1 MRMQRLQKAVPCNSP
16 LLSEALARLER
27 SEFRLCM
34 LTAANKAFASTLDV
48 DACID
53 GIVRLIVP
61 KLSSWCILDIG
72 GGSAAFAR
80 TGVFQAND
88 GGPVKVDLN
97 SSSPAGTSWQP
108 LFDVLRTALPK
119 RCAQPLG
126 PSLLQHARDI
136 KQQPIVN
143 ESGLGAIIVLPIDF
157 CGSRQGTLM
166 LAAGGSRC
174 SYTLDDVE
182 LALALMALMN
192 NALERAVL
200 SQSAAVESAERRRAE
215 TRFQRLLEAA
225 PDAMVIAGP
234 DGEILVV
241 NSQTEALFGFERREL
256 IGQQIEILL
265 PPALRPDYALR
276 LAEYLA
282 QAETQPHKGSLE
294 VSALRKDG
302 SLFPAEIMLSQLDSE
317 EGVLLTAAIRDVSRR
332 VAAEQQL
339 RLITTALDQLQD
351 AVIIMTPETRLP
363 GPRFV
368 YVNPAFSH
376 MTGYGSAD
384 VLGRPLSLL
393 QGPQTDRAA
402 LARLRRTLGR
412 GGAYSGE
419 ILNYRQDGTSS
430 WTNWRVSPVRDLQG
444 TITHWVSVQHD
455 VTADKAR
462 QEQLRRTDRLTS
474 LGTLA
479 AGIAHEL
486 NNPIAAA
493 LLTAEATRATL
504 PVDSDN
510 RLAVCAVVDSLQ
522 RCKQIIKEMLWFS
535 SGQPTAHTLH
545 GLNALVKQAV
555 RLVGTYA
562 TEQHATLD
570 LSLREPLPEV
580 LVNRL
585 EVEMALANLLH
596 NAIQSRSEGARV
608 EIGTSLGD
616 GSVRVTIRD
625 NGRGF
630 SSEQLK
636 RAFDPFYTTRQHEG
650 GTGLG
655 LSIVFG
661 IVREHGGTV
670 RIGNNRGSGATVT
683 VEFPWPS
690 VALNGSQSPR
700 KSAKRHGV

>member
-1 MRMQRLQKAVPCNSP
+1 MVYESATDQEKISQHAREAACARSSHIAVERAHEHLPLSRVMSDSVAAGDNAHRHEAKLEQLRRKCRNPQSVGERTVAYCRVIYCEVVGVSQTTNSPYAEVHTCSLKKHLSTASHTRFERSDNCLYASCACSRQHVRGVCEMRMQRLQKAVPCNSP

-108 LFDVLRTALPK
+108 LFDILRTALPK

-126 PSLLQHARDI
+126 PSLLQHAREI

-182 LALALMALMN
+182 LALALVALMN

-282 QAETQPHKGSLE
+282 QAET
-294 VSALRKDG
+294 
-302 SLFPAEIMLSQLDSE
+302 
-317 EGVLLTAAIRDVSRR
+317 
-332 VAAEQQL
+332 
-339 RLITTALDQLQD
+339 
-351 AVIIMTPETRLP
+351 
-363 GPRFV
+363 
-368 YVNPAFSH
+368 
-376 MTGYGSAD
+376 
-384 VLGRPLSLL
+384 
-393 QGPQTDRAA
+393 
-402 LARLRRTLGR
+402 
-412 GGAYSGE
+412 
-419 ILNYRQDGTSS
+419 
-430 WTNWRVSPVRDLQG
+430 
-444 TITHWVSVQHD
+444 
-455 VTADKAR
+455 
-462 QEQLRRTDRLTS
+462 
-474 LGTLA
+474 
-479 AGIAHEL
+479 
-486 NNPIAAA
+486 
-493 LLTAEATRATL
+493 
-504 PVDSDN
+504 
-510 RLAVCAVVDSLQ
+510 
-522 RCKQIIKEMLWFS
+522 
-535 SGQPTAHTLH
+535 
-545 GLNALVKQAV
+545 
-555 RLVGTYA
+555 
-562 TEQHATLD
+562 
-570 LSLREPLPEV
+570 
-580 LVNRL
+580 
-585 EVEMALANLLH
+585 
-596 NAIQSRSEGARV
+596 
-608 EIGTSLGD
+608 
-616 GSVRVTIRD
+616 
-625 NGRGF
+625 
-630 SSEQLK
+630 
-636 RAFDPFYTTRQHEG
+636 
-650 GTGLG
+650 
-655 LSIVFG
+655 
-661 IVREHGGTV
+661 
-670 RIGNNRGSGATVT
+670 
-683 VEFPWPS
+683 
-690 VALNGSQSPR
+690 
-700 KSAKRHGV
+700 